1 MASDPIQ
8 IPGGVLEDIILDLI
22 SVADYLSGKGE
33 EASAAIVNMVVDQ
46 LEGFMP

>member
-1 MASDPIQ
+1 VTDPIE

-22 SVADYLSGKGE
+22 SVASYLGDKGE
-33 EASAAIVNMVVDQ
+33 EASAAIINMVVDQ